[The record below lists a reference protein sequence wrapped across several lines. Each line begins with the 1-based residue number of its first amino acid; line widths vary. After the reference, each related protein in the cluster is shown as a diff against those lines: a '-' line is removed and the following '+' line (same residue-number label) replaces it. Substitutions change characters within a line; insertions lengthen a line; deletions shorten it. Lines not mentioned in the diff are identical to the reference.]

1 MSFSLEIKGA
11 DGLKQQLRQL
21 ASMDDIKESVKTNAA
36 ELQANAK
43 KKVRKDTRFL
53 ARSITIDIA
62 NDGMSANIY
71 PTAEYGPYQEWGTRF
86 MTPQPYMRP
95 SYREQLIQFEK
106 DLDRI
111 LKRKAGG

>member
-1 MSFSLEIKGA
+1 MSFSLEVKGA
-11 DGLKQQLRQL
+11 DGLKQQLREL
-21 ASMDDIKESVKTNAA
+21 ANLKDIKEAVKTNAA
-36 ELQANAK
+36 ELQTNAK
-43 KKVRKDTRFL
+43 KRVRKDTRFL

-62 NDGMSANIY
+62 NDGMSAKVY

-86 MTPQPYMRP
+86 MSPQPYIRP
-95 SYREQLIQFEK
+95 SYREQIIQFEK